1 MSSLARENN
10 FDFLRLLFASSV
22 IISHSY
28 PLTEVR
34 DKEIL
39 MVITNGQLD
48 LGGFSVACFFII
60 SGYLIY
66 QSLERSSSIKNYIWK
81 RVLRLYPALIVMLL
95 LTVSV
100 VPFFYQG
107 EGSILN
113 NTSYFTYLPRQ
124 LSLYNLQHNI
134 LGVFEDLPYK
144 TINGSLWTICYEF
157 TMYMLLVPFYFIKS
171 RWRLGMLLILF
182 FLFYFLS
189 IFFPLFLN
197 NRLFSKLF
205 LFSPNFYNLGCFFSA
220 GALLTYLTSKI
231 NGSTKWLMIIIGL
244 VALIGSIC
252 FEQYKP
258 LKYFV
263 LPFVVILI
271 GISSTPIINK
281 VGKTI
286 GDNSYGI
293 YIYGWLVQQSILY
306 IFGLNT
312 YYLMFFSLVISF
324 SLGWLSWH
332 FVEKKALEYKN
343 LIR

>member
-182 FLFYFLS
+182 FLFYLLS

-197 NRLFSKLF
+197 NRLFSKFF

-231 NGSTKWLMIIIGL
+231 NSSTKWLIIIIGL
-244 VALIGSIC
+244 VALIGSIY

-258 LKYFV
+258 FKYFV
-263 LPFVVILI
+263 LPFVVILF
-271 GISSTPIINK
+271 GTSSTPIINK

-293 YIYGWLVQQSILY
+293 YIYGWLVQQSLLY
-306 IFGLNT
+306 VFGLNT
-312 YYLMFFSLVISF
+312 YCLMFFSLVISF
-324 SLGWLSWH
+324 VLGWLSWH

>member
-205 LFSPNFYNLGCFFSA
+205 CF
-220 GALLTYLTSKI
+220 LLI
-231 NGSTKWLMIIIGL
+231 FII
-244 VALIGSIC
+244 
-252 FEQYKP
+252 
-258 LKYFV
+258 
-263 LPFVVILI
+263 
-271 GISSTPIINK
+271 
-281 VGKTI
+281 
-286 GDNSYGI
+286 
-293 YIYGWLVQQSILY
+293 
-306 IFGLNT
+306 
-312 YYLMFFSLVISF
+312 
-324 SLGWLSWH
+324 
-332 FVEKKALEYKN
+332 
-343 LIR
+343 

>member
-1 MSSLARENN
+1 M
-10 FDFLRLLFASSV
+10 
-22 IISHSY
+22 
-28 PLTEVR
+28 
-34 DKEIL
+34 
-39 MVITNGQLD
+39 
-48 LGGFSVACFFII
+48 
-60 SGYLIY
+60 
-66 QSLERSSSIKNYIWK
+66 
-81 RVLRLYPALIVMLL
+81 
-95 LTVSV
+95 
-100 VPFFYQG
+100 
-107 EGSILN
+107 
-113 NTSYFTYLPRQ
+113 
-124 LSLYNLQHNI
+124 
-134 LGVFEDLPYK
+134 
-144 TINGSLWTICYEF
+144 
-157 TMYMLLVPFYFIKS
+157 
-171 RWRLGMLLILF
+171 
-182 FLFYFLS
+182 
-189 IFFPLFLN
+189 
-197 NRLFSKLF
+197 
-205 LFSPNFYNLGCFFSA
+205 FSPNFYNLGCFFSA